1 MDVLVN
7 KGVFKMH
14 EVFLDELRKLNTRFM
29 GMGIDV
35 SEAIEEAT
43 QAFVEHDKKLAQ
55 SLVKDD
61 QKVSRAATKVEK
73 RTLKLMA
80 LQQPVASDFRNVIS
94 ILKAT
99 NDLERIGEN
108 ANSIAWETIRVKGNP
123 RIPEV
128 EVIIKSM
135 AKKVNF
141 MLDQV
146 LKAYVQGDEKLAREV
161 AKKDDEVDED
171 YVKARKLII
180 SGIKQDPEPAVA
192 SSRYFMVIRLLE
204 RIGDHVVNLAQ
215 WVIYKMS
222 GELVDLN
229 TKDTDEMTEL

>member
-1 MDVLVN
+1 
-7 KGVFKMH
+7 MH

-35 SEAIEEAT
+35 SESIEKAT
-43 QAFVEHDKKLAQ
+43 QAFVDHDKKLAQ

-99 NDLERIGEN
+99 GDLERIGEN
-108 ANSIAWETIRVKGNP
+108 ALSIAWETIRVKGNP

-128 EVIIKSM
+128 ETIIKSM
-135 AKKVNF
+135 SKKVNF

-180 SGIKQDPEPAVA
+180 AGIKQDPEAAVA
-192 SSRYFMVIRLLE
+192 SSSYFMVIRLLE

-215 WVIYKMS
+215 WVVYKMS

>member
-1 MDVLVN
+1 
-7 KGVFKMH
+7 MH

-35 SEAIEEAT
+35 SESIEEAT
-43 QAFVEHDKKLAQ
+43 QAFVDHDKKLAQ

-61 QKVSRAATKVEK
+61 QKVSRAATKVAK

-99 NDLERIGEN
+99 GDLERIGEN
-108 ANSIAWETIRVKGNP
+108 ALSIAWETIRVKGNP

-128 EVIIKSM
+128 ETIIKSM
-135 AKKVNF
+135 SKKVNF

-180 SGIKQDPEPAVA
+180 AGIKQDPEAAVA
-192 SSRYFMVIRLLE
+192 SSSYFMVIRLLE

-215 WVIYKMS
+215 WVVYKMS

>member
-1 MDVLVN
+1 
-7 KGVFKMH
+7 MH

-35 SEAIEEAT
+35 SESIEEAT
-43 QAFVEHDKKLAQ
+43 QAFVDHDKKLAQ

-99 NDLERIGEN
+99 GDLERIGEN
-108 ANSIAWETIRVKGNP
+108 ALSIAWETIRVKGNP

-128 EVIIKSM
+128 ETIIKSLS
-135 AKKVNF
+135 KKVNF

-180 SGIKQDPEPAVA
+180 VGIKQDPEAAVA
-192 SSRYFMVIRLLE
+192 SSSYFMVIRLLE

-215 WVIYKMS
+215 WVVYKMS

>member
-1 MDVLVN
+1 
-7 KGVFKMH
+7 MH

-35 SEAIEEAT
+35 SESIEEAT
-43 QAFVEHDKKLAQ
+43 QAFVDHDKKLAQ

-99 NDLERIGEN
+99 GDLERIGEN
-108 ANSIAWETIRVKGNP
+108 ALSIAWETIRVKGNP

-128 EVIIKSM
+128 ETIIKSM
-135 AKKVNF
+135 SKKVNF

-180 SGIKQDPEPAVA
+180 AGIKQDPEAAVA
-192 SSRYFMVIRLLE
+192 SSSYFMVIRLLE
-204 RIGDHVVNLAQ
+204 RIDDHVVNLAQ
-215 WVIYKMS
+215 WVVYKMS

>member
-1 MDVLVN
+1 
-7 KGVFKMH
+7 MH

-35 SEAIEEAT
+35 SESIEEAT
-43 QAFVEHDKKLAQ
+43 QAFVDHDKKLAQ

-80 LQQPVASDFRNVIS
+80 LHQPVASDFRNVIS

-99 NDLERIGEN
+99 GDLERIGEN
-108 ANSIAWETIRVKGNP
+108 ALSIAWETIRVKGNP

-128 EVIIKSM
+128 ETIIKSM
-135 AKKVNF
+135 SKKVNF

-180 SGIKQDPEPAVA
+180 AGIKQDPEAAVA
-192 SSRYFMVIRLLE
+192 SSSYFMVIRLLE

-215 WVIYKMS
+215 WVVYKMS

>member
-1 MDVLVN
+1 
-7 KGVFKMH
+7 MH

-35 SEAIEEAT
+35 SESIEEAT
-43 QAFVEHDKKLAQ
+43 QAFVDHDKKLAQ

-99 NDLERIGEN
+99 GDLERIGEN
-108 ANSIAWETIRVKGNP
+108 ALSIAWETIRVKGNP

-128 EVIIKSM
+128 ETIIKSM
-135 AKKVNF
+135 SKKVNF

-161 AKKDDEVDED
+161 AKKDNEVDED

-180 SGIKQDPEPAVA
+180 AGIKQDPEAAVA
-192 SSRYFMVIRLLE
+192 SSSYFMVIRLLE

-215 WVIYKMS
+215 WVVYKMS

>member
-1 MDVLVN
+1 
-7 KGVFKMH
+7 MH

-35 SEAIEEAT
+35 SESIEEAT
-43 QAFVEHDKKLAQ
+43 QAFVDHDKKLAQ

-73 RTLKLMA
+73 RTLNLMA

-99 NDLERIGEN
+99 GDLERIGEN
-108 ANSIAWETIRVKGNP
+108 ALSIAWETIRVKGNP

-128 EVIIKSM
+128 ETIIKSM
-135 AKKVNF
+135 SKKVNF

-180 SGIKQDPEPAVA
+180 AGIKQDPEAAVA
-192 SSRYFMVIRLLE
+192 SSSYFMVIRLLE

-215 WVIYKMS
+215 WVVYKMS

>member
-1 MDVLVN
+1 
-7 KGVFKMH
+7 MH

-35 SEAIEEAT
+35 SESIEKAT
-43 QAFVEHDKKLAQ
+43 QAFVDHDKKLAQ

-99 NDLERIGEN
+99 GDLERIGEN
-108 ANSIAWETIRVKGNP
+108 ALSIAWETIRVKGNP

-128 EVIIKSM
+128 ETIIKSM
-135 AKKVNF
+135 SKKVNF

-180 SGIKQDPEPAVA
+180 VGIKQDPEAAVA
-192 SSRYFMVIRLLE
+192 SSSYFMVIRLLE

-215 WVIYKMS
+215 WVVYKMS

>member
-1 MDVLVN
+1 
-7 KGVFKMH
+7 MH

-35 SEAIEEAT
+35 SESIEEAT
-43 QAFVEHDKKLAQ
+43 QAFVDHDKKLAQ

-99 NDLERIGEN
+99 GDLERIGEN
-108 ANSIAWETIRVKGNP
+108 ALSIAWETIRVKGNP

-128 EVIIKSM
+128 ETIINSM
-135 AKKVNF
+135 SKKVNF

-180 SGIKQDPEPAVA
+180 AGIKQDPEAAVA
-192 SSRYFMVIRLLE
+192 SSSYFMVIRLLE

-215 WVIYKMS
+215 WVVYKMS

>member
-1 MDVLVN
+1 
-7 KGVFKMH
+7 MH

-35 SEAIEEAT
+35 SESIEEAT
-43 QAFVEHDKKLAQ
+43 QAFVDHDKKLAQ

-99 NDLERIGEN
+99 GDLERIGEN
-108 ANSIAWETIRVKGNP
+108 ALSIAWETIRVKGNP

-128 EVIIKSM
+128 EKIIKSM
-135 AKKVNF
+135 FKKVNF

-180 SGIKQDPEPAVA
+180 AGIKQDPEAAVA
-192 SSRYFMVIRLLE
+192 SSSYFMVIRLLE

-215 WVIYKMS
+215 WVVYKMS

>member
-1 MDVLVN
+1 
-7 KGVFKMH
+7 MH
-14 EVFLDELRKLNTRFM
+14 EVFLDKLRKLNTRFM

-35 SEAIEEAT
+35 SESIEEAT
-43 QAFVEHDKKLAQ
+43 QAFVDHDKKLAQ

-99 NDLERIGEN
+99 GDLERIGEN
-108 ANSIAWETIRVKGNP
+108 ALSIAWETIRVKGNP

-128 EVIIKSM
+128 ETIIKSM
-135 AKKVNF
+135 SKKVNF

-180 SGIKQDPEPAVA
+180 AGIKQDPEAAVA
-192 SSRYFMVIRLLE
+192 SSSYFMVIRLLE

-215 WVIYKMS
+215 WVVYKMS

>member
-1 MDVLVN
+1 
-7 KGVFKMH
+7 MH

-35 SEAIEEAT
+35 SESIEEAT
-43 QAFVEHDKKLAQ
+43 QAFVDHDKKLAQ

-99 NDLERIGEN
+99 GDLERIGEN
-108 ANSIAWETIRVKGNP
+108 ALSIAWETIRVKGNP

-128 EVIIKSM
+128 ETIIKSM
-135 AKKVNF
+135 SKKVNF

-180 SGIKQDPEPAVA
+180 AGIKQDPEAAVA
-192 SSRYFMVIRLLE
+192 SSSYFMVIRLLE
-204 RIGDHVVNLAQ
+204 RICDHVVNLAQ
-215 WVIYKMS
+215 WVVYKMS

>member
-1 MDVLVN
+1 
-7 KGVFKMH
+7 MH
-14 EVFLDELRKLNTRFM
+14 EVFLDELRKLNTRFV

-35 SEAIEEAT
+35 SESIEEAT
-43 QAFVEHDKKLAQ
+43 QAFVDHDKKLAQ

-99 NDLERIGEN
+99 GDLERIGEN
-108 ANSIAWETIRVKGNP
+108 ALSIAWETIRVKGNP

-128 EVIIKSM
+128 ETIIKSM
-135 AKKVNF
+135 SKKVNF

-180 SGIKQDPEPAVA
+180 AGIKQDPEAAVA
-192 SSRYFMVIRLLE
+192 SSSYFMVIRLLE

-215 WVIYKMS
+215 WVVYKMS

>member
-1 MDVLVN
+1 
-7 KGVFKMH
+7 MH

-35 SEAIEEAT
+35 SESIEEAT
-43 QAFVEHDKKLAQ
+43 QAFVDHDKKLAQ

-99 NDLERIGEN
+99 GDLERIGEN
-108 ANSIAWETIRVKGNP
+108 ALSIAWETIRVKGNP

-128 EVIIKSM
+128 ETIIKSM
-135 AKKVNF
+135 SKKVNF

-146 LKAYVQGDEKLAREV
+146 LKAYVQGDEKLTREV

-180 SGIKQDPEPAVA
+180 AGIKQDPEAAVA
-192 SSRYFMVIRLLE
+192 SSSYFMVIRLLE

-215 WVIYKMS
+215 WVVYKMS

>member
-1 MDVLVN
+1 M
-7 KGVFKMH
+7 
-14 EVFLDELRKLNTRFM
+14 
-29 GMGIDV
+29 
-35 SEAIEEAT
+35 
-43 QAFVEHDKKLAQ
+43 
-55 SLVKDD
+55 
-61 QKVSRAATKVEK
+61 
-73 RTLKLMA
+73 
-80 LQQPVASDFRNVIS
+80 ASDFRNVIS

-128 EVIIKSM
+128 EAIIKSM
-135 AKKVNF
+135 SKKVNF

-161 AKKDDEVDED
+161 AKKDDEVDEE

-180 SGIKQDPEPAVA
+180 SGIKQDPEAAVA
-192 SSRYFMVIRLLE
+192 SSSYFMVIRLLE

>member
-1 MDVLVN
+1 
-7 KGVFKMH
+7 MH

-35 SEAIEEAT
+35 SESIEEAT
-43 QAFVEHDKKLAQ
+43 QAFVDHDKKLAQ

-99 NDLERIGEN
+99 GDLERIGEN
-108 ANSIAWETIRVKGNP
+108 ALSIAWETIRVKGNP

-128 EVIIKSM
+128 ETIIKSM
-135 AKKVNF
+135 SKKVNF

-180 SGIKQDPEPAVA
+180 AGIKQDPEAAVA
-192 SSRYFMVIRLLE
+192 SSSYFMVIRLLE

-215 WVIYKMS
+215 WVVYKMS

-229 TKDTDEMTEL
+229 TKDTDKMTEL

>member
-1 MDVLVN
+1 
-7 KGVFKMH
+7 MH

-35 SEAIEEAT
+35 SESIEEAT
-43 QAFVEHDKKLAQ
+43 QAFVDHDKKLAQ

-99 NDLERIGEN
+99 GDLERIGEN
-108 ANSIAWETIRVKGNP
+108 ALSIAWETIRVKGNP

-128 EVIIKSM
+128 ETIIKSM
-135 AKKVNF
+135 SKKVNF

-180 SGIKQDPEPAVA
+180 AGIKQDPEAAVA
-192 SSRYFMVIRLLE
+192 SSSYFMVIRLLE

-215 WVIYKMS
+215 WVVYKMS
-222 GELVDLN
+222 GELVDFN
-229 TKDTDEMTEL
+229 NKDTDEMNEL

>member
-1 MDVLVN
+1 
-7 KGVFKMH
+7 MH
-14 EVFLDELRKLNTRFM
+14 EVFLDGLRKLNTRFM

-35 SEAIEEAT
+35 SESIEEAT
-43 QAFVEHDKKLAQ
+43 QAFVDHDKKLAQ

-99 NDLERIGEN
+99 GDLERIGEN
-108 ANSIAWETIRVKGNP
+108 ALSIAWETIRVKGNP

-128 EVIIKSM
+128 ETIIKSM
-135 AKKVNF
+135 SKKVNF

-180 SGIKQDPEPAVA
+180 VGIKQDPEAAVA
-192 SSRYFMVIRLLE
+192 SSSYFMVIRLLE

-215 WVIYKMS
+215 WVVYKMS

>member
-1 MDVLVN
+1 
-7 KGVFKMH
+7 MH

-35 SEAIEEAT
+35 SESIEEAT
-43 QAFVEHDKKLAQ
+43 QAFVDHDKKLAQ

-99 NDLERIGEN
+99 GDLERIGEN
-108 ANSIAWETIRVKGNP
+108 ALSIAWETIRVKGNP

-128 EVIIKSM
+128 ETIIKSM
-135 AKKVNF
+135 SKKVNF

-180 SGIKQDPEPAVA
+180 AGIKQDPEAAVA
-192 SSRYFMVIRLLE
+192 SSSYFMVIRLLE

-215 WVIYKMS
+215 WVVYKMS

-229 TKDTDEMTEL
+229 TKYTDEMTEL

>member
-1 MDVLVN
+1 
-7 KGVFKMH
+7 MH

-35 SEAIEEAT
+35 SGSIEEAT
-43 QAFVEHDKKLAQ
+43 QAFVDHDKKLAQ

-99 NDLERIGEN
+99 GDLERIGEN
-108 ANSIAWETIRVKGNP
+108 ALSIAWETIRVKGNP

-128 EVIIKSM
+128 ETIIKSM
-135 AKKVNF
+135 SKKVNF

-180 SGIKQDPEPAVA
+180 AGIKQDPEAAVA
-192 SSRYFMVIRLLE
+192 SSSYFMVIRLLE

-215 WVIYKMS
+215 WVVYKMS

>member
-1 MDVLVN
+1 
-7 KGVFKMH
+7 MH

-35 SEAIEEAT
+35 SESIEEAT
-43 QAFVEHDKKLAQ
+43 QAFVDHDKKLAQ

-99 NDLERIGEN
+99 GDLERICEN
-108 ANSIAWETIRVKGNP
+108 ALSIAWETIRVKGNP

-128 EVIIKSM
+128 ETIIKSM
-135 AKKVNF
+135 SKKVNF

-180 SGIKQDPEPAVA
+180 AGIKQDPEAAVA
-192 SSRYFMVIRLLE
+192 SSSYFMVIRLLE

-215 WVIYKMS
+215 WVVYKMS

>member
-99 NDLERIGEN
+99 NYLERIGEN

-128 EVIIKSM
+128 EAIIKSM
-135 AKKVNF
+135 SKKVNF

-161 AKKDDEVDED
+161 AKKDDEVDEE

-180 SGIKQDPEPAVA
+180 SGIKQDPEAAVA
-192 SSRYFMVIRLLE
+192 SSSYFMVIRLLE

>member
-1 MDVLVN
+1 
-7 KGVFKMH
+7 MH

-35 SEAIEEAT
+35 SESIEEAT
-43 QAFVEHDKKLAQ
+43 QAFVDHDKKLAQ

-99 NDLERIGEN
+99 GDLERIGEN
-108 ANSIAWETIRVKGNP
+108 ALSIAWETIKVKGNP

-128 EVIIKSM
+128 ETIIKSM
-135 AKKVNF
+135 SKKVNF

-180 SGIKQDPEPAVA
+180 VGIKQDPEAAVA
-192 SSRYFMVIRLLE
+192 SSSYFMVIRLLE

-215 WVIYKMS
+215 WVVYKMS

>member
-1 MDVLVN
+1 
-7 KGVFKMH
+7 MH

-29 GMGIDV
+29 GMGIYV
-35 SEAIEEAT
+35 SESIEEAT
-43 QAFVEHDKKLAQ
+43 QDFVDHDKKLAQ

-99 NDLERIGEN
+99 GDLERIGEN
-108 ANSIAWETIRVKGNP
+108 ALSIAWETIRVKGNP

-128 EVIIKSM
+128 ETIIKSM
-135 AKKVNF
+135 SKKVNF

-180 SGIKQDPEPAVA
+180 AGIKQDPEAAVA
-192 SSRYFMVIRLLE
+192 SSSYFMVIRLLE

-215 WVIYKMS
+215 WVVYKMS

>member
-1 MDVLVN
+1 
-7 KGVFKMH
+7 MH

-35 SEAIEEAT
+35 SESIEEAT
-43 QAFVEHDKKLAQ
+43 QAFVDHDKKLAQ

-99 NDLERIGEN
+99 GDLERIGEN
-108 ANSIAWETIRVKGNP
+108 ALSIAWETIRVKGNP

-128 EVIIKSM
+128 ETIIKSM
-135 AKKVNF
+135 SKKVNF

-146 LKAYVQGDEKLAREV
+146 LKAYVQSDEKLAREV

-180 SGIKQDPEPAVA
+180 AGIKQDPEAAVA
-192 SSRYFMVIRLLE
+192 SSSYFMVIRLLE

-215 WVIYKMS
+215 WVVYKMS

>member
-1 MDVLVN
+1 
-7 KGVFKMH
+7 MH

-35 SEAIEEAT
+35 SESIEEAT
-43 QAFVEHDKKLAQ
+43 QAFVDHDKKLAQ

-99 NDLERIGEN
+99 GDLERIGEN
-108 ANSIAWETIRVKGNP
+108 ALSIAWETIRVKGNP

-128 EVIIKSM
+128 ETIIKSIS
-135 AKKVNF
+135 KKVNF

-180 SGIKQDPEPAVA
+180 AGIKQDPEAAVA
-192 SSRYFMVIRLLE
+192 SSSYFMVIRLLE

-215 WVIYKMS
+215 WVVYKMS

>member
-1 MDVLVN
+1 
-7 KGVFKMH
+7 MH

-35 SEAIEEAT
+35 SESIEEAT
-43 QAFVEHDKKLAQ
+43 QAFVDHDKKLAQ

-99 NDLERIGEN
+99 EDLERIGEN
-108 ANSIAWETIRVKGNP
+108 ALSIAWETIRVKGNP

-128 EVIIKSM
+128 ETIIKSM
-135 AKKVNF
+135 SKKVNF

-180 SGIKQDPEPAVA
+180 AGIKQDPEAAVA
-192 SSRYFMVIRLLE
+192 SSSYFMVIRLLE

-215 WVIYKMS
+215 WVVYKMS

>member
-1 MDVLVN
+1 
-7 KGVFKMH
+7 MH

-35 SEAIEEAT
+35 SESIEEAT
-43 QAFVEHDKKLAQ
+43 QAFVDHDKKLAQ

-99 NDLERIGEN
+99 GDLERIGEN
-108 ANSIAWETIRVKGNP
+108 ALSIAWETIRVKGNP

-128 EVIIKSM
+128 ETIIKSM
-135 AKKVNF
+135 SKKVNF

-146 LKAYVQGDEKLAREV
+146 LKAYVQGDEKLAHEV

-180 SGIKQDPEPAVA
+180 AGIKQDPEAAVA
-192 SSRYFMVIRLLE
+192 SSSYFMVIRLLE

-215 WVIYKMS
+215 WVVYKMS

>member
-1 MDVLVN
+1 
-7 KGVFKMH
+7 MH

-35 SEAIEEAT
+35 SESIEEAT
-43 QAFVEHDKKLAQ
+43 QAFVDHDKKLAQ

-99 NDLERIGEN
+99 GDLERIGEN
-108 ANSIAWETIRVKGNP
+108 ALSIAWETIKVKGNP

-128 EVIIKSM
+128 ETIIKSM
-135 AKKVNF
+135 SKKVNF

-180 SGIKQDPEPAVA
+180 AGIKQDPEAAVA
-192 SSRYFMVIRLLE
+192 SSSYFMVIRLLE

-215 WVIYKMS
+215 WVVYKMS

>member
-1 MDVLVN
+1 
-7 KGVFKMH
+7 MH

-35 SEAIEEAT
+35 SESIEEAT
-43 QAFVEHDKKLAQ
+43 QAFVDHDKKLAQ

-80 LQQPVASDFRNVIS
+80 LQQPVASDSRNVIS

-99 NDLERIGEN
+99 GDLERIGEN
-108 ANSIAWETIRVKGNP
+108 ALSIAWETIRVKGNP

-128 EVIIKSM
+128 ETIIKSM
-135 AKKVNF
+135 SKKVNF

-180 SGIKQDPEPAVA
+180 AGIKQDPEAAVA
-192 SSRYFMVIRLLE
+192 SSSYFMVIRLLE

-215 WVIYKMS
+215 WVVYKMS

>member
-1 MDVLVN
+1 
-7 KGVFKMH
+7 MH
-14 EVFLDELRKLNTRFM
+14 EIFLDELKKLNTEFM
-29 GMGIDV
+29 EMGVFVNDQIDQ
-35 SEAIEEAT
+35 AT
-43 QAFVEHDKKLAQ
+43 RAFVDHDKKLAQ

-99 NDLERIGEN
+99 GDLERIGEN
-108 ANSIAWETIRVKGNP
+108 ALSIAWETIRVKGNP

-128 EVIIKSM
+128 EAIIKSM
-135 AKKVNF
+135 SKKVNF

-180 SGIKQDPEPAVA
+180 AGIKQDPEAAVA
-192 SSRYFMVIRLLE
+192 SSSYFMVIRLLE

-215 WVIYKMS
+215 WVVYKMS

>member
-1 MDVLVN
+1 
-7 KGVFKMH
+7 MH

-35 SEAIEEAT
+35 SESIEEAT
-43 QAFVEHDKKLAQ
+43 QAFVDHDKKLAQ

-61 QKVSRAATKVEK
+61 QKVSWAATKVEK

-99 NDLERIGEN
+99 GDLERIGEN
-108 ANSIAWETIRVKGNP
+108 ALSIAWETIRVKGNP

-128 EVIIKSM
+128 ETIIKSM
-135 AKKVNF
+135 SKKVNF

-180 SGIKQDPEPAVA
+180 AGIKQDPEAAVA
-192 SSRYFMVIRLLE
+192 SSSYFMVIRLLE

-215 WVIYKMS
+215 WVVYKMS

>member
-1 MDVLVN
+1 
-7 KGVFKMH
+7 MH

-35 SEAIEEAT
+35 SESIEEAT
-43 QAFVEHDKKLAQ
+43 QAFVDHDKKLAQ

-99 NDLERIGEN
+99 GDLERIGEN
-108 ANSIAWETIRVKGNP
+108 ALSIAWETIRVKGNP

-128 EVIIKSM
+128 ETIIKSM
-135 AKKVNF
+135 SKKVNF

-180 SGIKQDPEPAVA
+180 AGIKQDPEAAVA
-192 SSRYFMVIRLLE
+192 SSSYFMVIRLLE

-215 WVIYKMS
+215 WVVYKMS

-229 TKDTDEMTEL
+229 TKDTDEMNEL

>member
-1 MDVLVN
+1 
-7 KGVFKMH
+7 MH

-35 SEAIEEAT
+35 SESIEEAT
-43 QAFVEHDKKLAQ
+43 QAFVDHDKKLAQ

-99 NDLERIGEN
+99 GDLERIGEN
-108 ANSIAWETIRVKGNP
+108 ALSIAWETIRVKGNP

-128 EVIIKSM
+128 ETIIKSM
-135 AKKVNF
+135 SKKVNF

-180 SGIKQDPEPAVA
+180 AGIKQDPEAAVA
-192 SSRYFMVIRLLE
+192 SSSYFMVIRLLE

-215 WVIYKMS
+215 WVVYKMS

>member
-1 MDVLVN
+1 
-7 KGVFKMH
+7 MH
-14 EVFLDELRKLNTRFM
+14 KVFLDELRKLNTRFM

-35 SEAIEEAT
+35 SESIEEAT
-43 QAFVEHDKKLAQ
+43 QAFVDHDKKLAQ

-99 NDLERIGEN
+99 GDLERIGEN
-108 ANSIAWETIRVKGNP
+108 ALSIAWETIRVKGNP

-128 EVIIKSM
+128 ETIIKSM
-135 AKKVNF
+135 SKKVNF

-180 SGIKQDPEPAVA
+180 AGIKQDPEAAVA
-192 SSRYFMVIRLLE
+192 SSSYFMVIRLLE

-215 WVIYKMS
+215 WVVYKMS

>member
-1 MDVLVN
+1 
-7 KGVFKMH
+7 MH

-35 SEAIEEAT
+35 SESIEEAT
-43 QAFVEHDKKLAQ
+43 QAFVDHDKKLAQ

-99 NDLERIGEN
+99 GDLERIGEN
-108 ANSIAWETIRVKGNP
+108 ALSIAWETIRVKGNP

-128 EVIIKSM
+128 ETIIKSM
-135 AKKVNF
+135 SKKVNF

-180 SGIKQDPEPAVA
+180 SGIKQDPEAAVA
-192 SSRYFMVIRLLE
+192 SSSYFMVIRLLE